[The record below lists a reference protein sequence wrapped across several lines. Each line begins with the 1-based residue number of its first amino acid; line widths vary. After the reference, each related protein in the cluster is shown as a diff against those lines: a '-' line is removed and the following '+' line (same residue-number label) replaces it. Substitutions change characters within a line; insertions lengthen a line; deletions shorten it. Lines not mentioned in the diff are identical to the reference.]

1 MMISP
6 SLPRLRLVLAAGTAL
21 MALAACDPDGTFDP
35 DLRNFGKIGFD
46 TTAAARAATLNRPAP
61 DRRGVISYPNYQ
73 VAVARKGDTV
83 ADVAAR
89 VGVDAGTLAR
99 HNALS
104 PEMRL
109 NKDEILALPS
119 RVATAPATTSGTG
132 ALQSEEIDITSLA
145 SDALDRAEAGEP
157 ATAAPA
163 KPATP
168 TGPEPVRHKVA
179 RGETA
184 YSIARYYNVGVRSLA
199 DWNGLPADMSVRE
212 GQYLLIPVSAGSA
225 SSAATSVPG
234 AGSATPEPPSASKPL
249 PSETPPKASASVD
262 TSSVPDL
269 GKQVTTSSARME
281 MPVSGAI
288 IRAYSKG
295 KNDGV
300 DIAAAT
306 GTTVRAAADGT
317 VAAITRDTEQVPIL
331 VLRHADG
338 LMTVYAN
345 IDAISVAKGAS
356 VKRGQAIAKVRKSEP
371 GFVHFEVRKGFESVD
386 PMPYLQ

>member
-1 MMISP
+1 MISP
-6 SLPRLRLVLAAGTAL
+6 SLPRLRLVLGAGVAL
-21 MALAACDPDGTFDP
+21 VALAACDPDGTFDP

-61 DRRGVISYPNYQ
+61 DSRGVISYPNYQ

-99 HNALS
+99 YNALS
-104 PEMRL
+104 PDMRL

-119 RVATAPATTSGTG
+119 RVAAAPTTSTGTG

-145 SDALDRAEAGEP
+145 SDAIDRAEAGKP
-157 ATAAPA
+157 AATAPAAAAPA
-163 KPATP
+163 
-168 TGPEPVRHKVA
+168 GPEPVRHKVA

-212 GQYLLIPVSAGSA
+212 GQYLLIPVTSGKAP
-225 SSAATSVPG
+225 SAATSVPG

-249 PSETPPKASASVD
+249 PSATPPKASAPVD
-262 TSSVPDL
+262 TSSVPDMS
-269 GKQVTTSSARME
+269 KQVTTSSARMT
-281 MPVSGAI
+281 MPVSGSI
-288 IRAYSKG
+288 IRPYSKG

-300 DIAAAT
+300 DIAAAA
-306 GTTVRAAADGT
+306 GTAVHAAADGT

-345 IDAISVAKGAS
+345 IDGITVAKGAS
-356 VKRGQAIAKVRKSEP
+356 VKRGQSIAKVRNSDP
-371 GFVHFEVRKGFESVD
+371 GFVHFEVRKGFDSVD